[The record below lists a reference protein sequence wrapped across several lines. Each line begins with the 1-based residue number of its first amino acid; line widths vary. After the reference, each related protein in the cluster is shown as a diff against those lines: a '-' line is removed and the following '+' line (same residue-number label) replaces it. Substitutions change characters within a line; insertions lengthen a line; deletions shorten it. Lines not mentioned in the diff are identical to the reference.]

1 MIKLFNK
8 KRKKES
14 TKNFTKTEI
23 TTMVKEILFNYINHN
38 NNEVNQAIFYSIFSE
53 AQPKNKEEFFKLL
66 SQCKNS
72 YEKIKMDCEI
82 DELFFG
88 GNNAD

>member
-8 KRKKES
+8 KKKKEP

-23 TTMVKEILFNYINHN
+23 TTIVKEILFNYINRN
-38 NNEVNQAIFYSIFSE
+38 NNELNQAIFYSIFSE

-66 SQCKNS
+66 NQCKNS

-88 GNNAD
+88 GKNAD